1 MYLITCKIELEKM
14 AVTDIVIIL
23 CWVIFFAVILVGAFK
38 TKPTV
43 EREPFSNK
51 LFYALPIVLAIFL
64 LFKGLS
70 SQTAPGTGLKQPLYP
85 LYVQVLPAT
94 TSIMIIGVVLTIFG
108 LFIALWARVILG
120 TNWSGSV
127 TFKEEH
133 ELIEKGPYAYVRHP
147 LYTGL
152 LMMFLGTAVESG
164 TLGGLIG
171 FPFFF
176 IGCWIKLKQEE
187 SLMTKHFG
195 EEYTR
200 YTTKVKALI
209 PYLL

>member
-1 MYLITCKIELEKM
+1 M
-14 AVTDIVIIL
+14 AVPDIIIIL
-23 CWVIFFAVILVGAFK
+23 CWVIFFVVILVGALR
-38 TKPTV
+38 TKPTI
-43 EREPFSNK
+43 EREPLSNK
-51 LFYALPIVLAIFL
+51 IFYGLPIVLAIFL

-70 SQTAPGTGLKQPLYP
+70 SQTAPGTGLTQQLYS

-152 LMMFLGTAVESG
+152 LMMFLGTAVEAG

-171 FPFFF
+171 FPVFF

-187 SLMTKHFG
+187 SLMTRHFG
-195 EEYTR
+195 QEYTR

-209 PYLL
+209 PYVL

>member
-1 MYLITCKIELEKM
+1 M
-14 AVTDIVIIL
+14 AVTDFVIIL
-23 CWVIFFAVILVGAFK
+23 CWVIFFAVILVGAFR

-43 EREPFSNK
+43 ERGPLSNK
-51 LFYALPIVLAIFL
+51 VFYTLPIVLAIFL
-64 LFKGLS
+64 LFKGLTA
-70 SQTAPGTGLKQPLYP
+70 QTAPGTGLSQPLYP

-94 TSIMIIGVVLTIFG
+94 TPILVIGVVLAVSG

-120 TNWSGSV
+120 TNWSGAV
-127 TFKEEH
+127 TFKEKH
-133 ELIEKGPYAYVRHP
+133 ELIQKGPYAFVRHP

-152 LMMFLGTAVESG
+152 LMMFLGTVIEAG
-164 TLGGLIG
+164 TLGSLIG
-171 FPFFF
+171 FPLFF

-200 YTTKVKALI
+200 YKIKVKALI

>member
-1 MYLITCKIELEKM
+1 M

-23 CWVIFFAVILVGAFK
+23 CWVIFFAVILVGAFR

-43 EREPFSNK
+43 ERGPLSNK
-51 LFYALPIVLAIFL
+51 VFYALPIVLAIFL
-64 LFKGLS
+64 LFKGLTG
-70 SQTAPGTGLKQPLYP
+70 QTAPGTGLGQPLYP

-94 TSIMIIGVVLTIFG
+94 TSILVIGVVLAVSG

-120 TNWSGSV
+120 TNWSGAV

-133 ELIEKGPYAYVRHP
+133 ELIQKGPYAFVRHP

-152 LMMFLGTAVESG
+152 LMMFLGTVVEAG

-171 FPFFF
+171 FPFFLSVA
-176 IGCWIKLKQEE
+176 G
-187 SLMTKHFG
+187 
-195 EEYTR
+195 
-200 YTTKVKALI
+200 
-209 PYLL
+209 

>member
-1 MYLITCKIELEKM
+1 L
-14 AVTDIVIIL
+14 ADI
-23 CWVIFFAVILVGAFK
+23 
-38 TKPTV
+38 
-43 EREPFSNK
+43 
-51 LFYALPIVLAIFL
+51 
-64 LFKGLS
+64 
-70 SQTAPGTGLKQPLYP
+70 
-85 LYVQVLPAT
+85 
-94 TSIMIIGVVLTIFG
+94 
-108 LFIALWARVILG
+108 RVKG

-127 TFKEEH
+127 TFKEKH

-152 LMMFLGTAVESG
+152 LMMFLGTAVEAG

-195 EEYTR
+195 QEYTR